1 MNNEEIKKIAQWVID
16 NRYPKSEKEKV
27 SDSEMYHNIVDKL
40 SQPTQGDVTVE
51 EVYKEFFGVSELFA
65 NGTTI
70 NKSVLRFA
78 EAYATQY
85 KPTQGEG
92 VCTCKDGNI
101 IKSDNGVYW
110 CQTCGK
116 YPVIMATQT
125 PDELR
130 EEFER
135 ETNGLNWNL
144 GGTWRFYAEWLE
156 QKLTGKED
164 KVCPKVSQ
172 CTNVDVS
179 CDCPDNVICP
189 IIIE

>member
-51 EVYKEFFGVSELFA
+51 EFYKEFFGVSELFA

-92 VCTCKDGNI
+92 ENEFEVPTCKCDI
-101 IKSDNGVYW
+101 PSADSDNECCMV
-110 CQTCGK
+110 CGTLLF
-116 YPVIMATQT
+116 PDDEPQA

-156 QKLTGKED
+156 QKITT
-164 KVCPKVSQ
+164 
-172 CTNVDVS
+172 TNK
-179 CDCPDNVICP
+179 
-189 IIIE
+189 